1 MGHEMKPNSAKVIE
15 NSIFWQQ
22 HVYKN
27 SNNPA
32 QKARC
37 LNAIENL
44 LRELMEAKREAK
56 EADIDRGSIEHKAW
70 YDTTVEVF

>member
-1 MGHEMKPNSAKVIE
+1 MGHKMKPNSAKVIE

-22 HVYKN
+22 HVYHN
-27 SNNPA
+27 SKDPA

-37 LNAIENL
+37 LDAIERL
-44 LRELMEAKREAK
+44 LHELMEVKREAK
-56 EADIDRGSIEHKAW
+56 EADLDRGSIEHKAW